1 MYQNQKKPT
10 LRRLFDKFVEGVGTC
25 LSCAVVGAAIGFGIK
40 AGCNLADAAAE
51 ALDDYLDPIDL
62 DDDDLDEDE
71 DEDDDEVKVRYP
83 HLKDNIFLRSVDGKI
98 EKEEQEDDENLPE
111 ADGVTPAAEVE
122 KMVAVTFPARDS
134 KGRFV
139 KKTIV
144 PAPESAEEAEE
155 PAESEEA
162 DQEAEASTQPE
173 QTEAPATEETD
184 EPTAEENQQ

>member
-1 MYQNQKKPT
+1 MYQKSTKST

-25 LSCAVVGAAIGFGIK
+25 LSCVAVGTAIGFGIK

-51 ALDDYLDPIDL
+51 TLDDYLDPIDL

-71 DEDDDEVKVRYP
+71 DDDEGKVRYP
-83 HLKDNIFLRSVDGKI
+83 HLKDNIFLRTV
-98 EKEEQEDDENLPE
+98 EEQEDDENVPE

-144 PAPESAEEAEE
+144 PAPESAEE
-155 PAESEEA
+155 PAESEEVN
-162 DQEAEASTQPE
+162 QEAETSTQA
-173 QTEAPATEETD
+173 EALATEETGD
-184 EPTAEENQQ
+184 PAAEENQQ

>member
-1 MYQNQKKPT
+1 MYQKSTKST

-25 LSCAVVGAAIGFGIK
+25 LSCVAVGTAIGFGIK

-71 DEDDDEVKVRYP
+71 DDDEGNVRYP
-83 HLKDNIFLRSVDGKI
+83 HLKDNIFLRSV
-98 EKEEQEDDENLPE
+98 KEEQEDDENLPE

-155 PAESEEA
+155 PAESKEA

-184 EPTAEENQQ
+184 EPTAEENQK

>member
-1 MYQNQKKPT
+1 MYQNQKKST

-62 DDDDLDEDE
+62 DDDDLDE

-144 PAPESAEEAEE
+144 PAPESAEEA
-155 PAESEEA
+155 

-173 QTEAPATEETD
+173 QTEVPATEETD

>member
-1 MYQNQKKPT
+1 MYQKSTKST

-25 LSCAVVGAAIGFGIK
+25 LSCVAVGTAIGFGIK

-71 DEDDDEVKVRYP
+71 DDDEGKVPYP
-83 HLKDNIFLRSVDGKI
+83 HLKDNIFLRSV
-98 EKEEQEDDENLPE
+98 KEEQEDDENLPE

-144 PAPESAEEAEE
+144 PAPESAEEAGE

-162 DQEAEASTQPE
+162 DQEAETLAQ
-173 QTEAPATEETD
+173 QEAPATEETGK
-184 EPTAEENQQ
+184 PTAEENQQ